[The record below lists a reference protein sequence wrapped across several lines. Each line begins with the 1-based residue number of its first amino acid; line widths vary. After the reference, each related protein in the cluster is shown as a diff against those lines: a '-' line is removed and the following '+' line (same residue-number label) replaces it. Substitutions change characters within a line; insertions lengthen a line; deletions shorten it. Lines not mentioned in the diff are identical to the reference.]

1 MENIK
6 SMTRD
11 ILMEELTP
19 DLVKRIAKALE
30 INKHLTSTY
39 ALTVSVEDILSTDR
53 NPDPSKSGFYFILKG
68 TRSGVN
74 FFYNNNL
81 EFSRKPNSKS
91 VRVVKRYNNLRGFEE
106 SFWHK
111 WAEKWLKNDLVEKII
126 KKSDGYYVTSEDGKK
141 NLGGPYGTE
150 DEAKKR
156 LQQVHYFKNKDK
168 NKKQVKEGIGEKIYY
183 RYSNN
188 KYDVGDIITTNNT
201 KLKETKYYPIVQKA
215 YHNIVPGGDITKLV
229 YVFDYPKLRDEWDDD
244 GFEYEVVPI
253 DKVEERFE
261 DYSAFIACADLE
273 TIFRIKGAKNRA
285 NSAYTVKA
293 IEPDYAVSIMAG
305 CYVGNQ
311 DSFRLYEK
319 FSRVG
324 GVHSV
329 AKEFIGT
336 KFKVVKVTPIQKFID
351 GDELLDK
358 RVTERKVGNMSR
370 KMREGAEGKSKNVA
384 NQIARK
390 IDSAFRKDGFIDFDD
405 FCDWVHSEAEE
416 EFGIHDSDPKLLS
429 DAISEMKRI
438 GWKRDVDFT
447 FPKATNESLNEAV
460 NWNYAVK
467 ADYFDR
473 DFKKNLP
480 LGTRIKDKETGEEYF
495 VAKYLPKSSVGRYK
509 NRCYILPI
517 SYIDN
522 VKAGL
527 RAEGGYQI
535 DALWYLS
542 DYERIDESLTEAAN
556 DYPTDPN
563 KLKARL
569 REINKAIE
577 RGEDPEYFAY
587 EKKKIFDQL
596 DSLGSNYY
604 DESLGKSQ
612 ITEKAS
618 PEGYS
623 PKKTGKAY
631 KVFRVKNGKLY
642 PPMVANAGGEDT
654 PIGVWLD
661 AEEGEFA
668 GLSKT
673 GRPQVKSTGS
683 GNLAYRPG
691 WHLGDVPRAPQFD
704 RKNKETGE
712 LEFPKDFV
720 WAECDYAMDVD
731 YQSEADEQ
739 GHMRTK
745 VDDQGNVSTYRSDK
759 YQHSLAGLPKLPKD
773 GYYKYRTNP
782 RPDTVP
788 WVITG
793 QMKVNKLLS
802 DDEVNEILR
811 KKGIEPI
818 HRQGGDKT
826 LAELGLKE
834 SMTKGNNVLTEAVNE
849 IWASDGM
856 QSYYYTADISEL
868 KDELEDIGV
877 DYSDMDEDDIRRY
890 FLDDEFTMEQDYE
903 TFEYSILPEIS
914 KQCYADVLVLF
925 GDYARWDGSRGAAK
939 VLPKADKLS
948 SFIYP
953 EYEATTRI
961 FQDET
966 GVYYTQ
972 STHDTPMGGTK
983 IYLYSLKSEDD
994 IQKLEDLLIKTTDWY
1009 DPEYDYPVDFLE
1021 DHSDYNDIKEYI
1033 DNGILTPIKL

>member
-1 MENIK
+1 M
-6 SMTRD
+6 
-11 ILMEELTP
+11 
-19 DLVKRIAKALE
+19 
-30 INKHLTSTY
+30 
-39 ALTVSVEDILSTDR
+39 R
-53 NPDPSKSGFYFILKG
+53 N
-68 TRSGVN
+68 V
-74 FFYNNNL
+74 
-81 EFSRKPNSKS
+81 
-91 VRVVKRYNNLRGFEE
+91 
-106 SFWHK
+106 
-111 WAEKWLKNDLVEKII
+111 VEKIV
-126 KKSDGYYVTSEDGKK
+126 KKGDKYQVTSEDGKK
-141 NLGGPYGTE
+141 NLGGPYDTE
-150 DEAKKR
+150 EEAKRR
-156 LQQVHYFKNKDK
+156 LQQVHYFKNK
-168 NKKQVKEGIGEKIYY
+168 NKKVAEGVEGKKEPGYEYIIYDY
-183 RYSNN
+183 TDEDGPN
-188 KYDVGDIITTNNT
+188 
-201 KLKETKYYPIVQKA
+201 PIVAKRSTA
-215 YHNIVPGGDITKLV
+215 VEAEFTAMRWMGNDYITHSRPHPKYKDRYLTFEKVP
-229 YVFDYPKLRDEWDDD
+229 
-244 GFEYEVVPI
+244 
-253 DKVEERFE
+253 
-261 DYSAFIACADLE
+261 
-273 TIFRIKGAKNRA
+273 KG
-285 NSAYTVKA
+285 
-293 IEPDYAVSIMAG
+293 
-305 CYVGNQ
+305 
-311 DSFRLYEK
+311 
-319 FSRVG
+319 
-324 GVHSV
+324 
-329 AKEFIGT
+329 
-336 KFKVVKVTPIQKFID
+336 KFKVGDDFYGPFDADYNKLESVNEDKSEIEAYDSVYDPQRDNYYFVLPYKENKFKLKDIVTGHITFID
-351 GDELLDK
+351 KGSPLWKRLRLKDK
-358 RVTERKVGNMSR
+358 RAI
-370 KMREGAEGKSKNVA
+370 RE
-384 NQIARK
+384 
-390 IDSAFRKDGFIDFDD
+390 
-405 FCDWVHSEAEE
+405 
-416 EFGIHDSDPKLLS
+416 
-429 DAISEMKRI
+429 IS
-438 GWKRDVDFT
+438 
-447 FPKATNESLNEAV
+447 N
-460 NWNYAVK
+460 
-467 ADYFDR
+467 
-473 DFKKNLP
+473 
-480 LGTRIKDKETGEEYF
+480 
-495 VAKYLPKSSVGRYK
+495 
-509 NRCYILPI
+509 
-517 SYIDN
+517 
-522 VKAGL
+522 
-527 RAEGGYQI
+527 
-535 DALWYLS
+535 
-542 DYERIDESLTEAAN
+542 ESLTESLDVDSLISQNLKPMQLFAKVYAL
-556 DYPTDPN
+556 DPHIRPDERDSQETLD
-563 KLKARL
+563 KL
-569 REINKAIE
+569 
-577 RGEDPEYFAY
+577 FAY
-587 EKKKIFDQL
+587 ANNYFKEHPVQLSDVAHLEMLDEYDIDDDEIELGDSKTYWPHEFNVANGILEDDYGDSIEVTETNIPNVIYITSNFEDGFTTMENLKKYFSDENTFNYNLQEYVKDY
-596 DSLGSNYY
+596 LG
-604 DESLGKSQ
+604 ESLGKSQ
-612 ITEKAS
+612 ITEKVS

-731 YQSEADEQ
+731 YQPEADEQ

-759 YQHSLAGLPKLPKD
+759 YQHSLAGLPKLPTD

-793 QMKVNKLLS
+793 QMKVNRLLS
-802 DDEVNEILR
+802 DDEVNEILK

-994 IQKLEDLLIKTTDWY
+994 IQKLEDYLIKNSGWY

-1021 DHSDYNDIKEYI
+1021 DHSNYNDIKEYI